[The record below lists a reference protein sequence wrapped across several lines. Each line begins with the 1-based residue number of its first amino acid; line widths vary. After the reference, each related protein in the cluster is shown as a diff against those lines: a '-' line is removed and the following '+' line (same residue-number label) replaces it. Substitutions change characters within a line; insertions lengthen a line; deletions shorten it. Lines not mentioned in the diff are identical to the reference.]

1 MALEPYFKRKVYDVM
16 IVPVGV
22 AYDKILEE
30 VLFVYELLGVP
41 KPREST
47 LVSRVCVTVKQ
58 FFTLK

>member
-1 MALEPYFKRKVYDVM
+1 MALEPYFNRKVYDVL

-47 LVSRVCVTVKQ
+47 MVSQSQSNNTFWNTNQ
-58 FFTLK
+58 